1 VFAVE
6 FSVMTAGFRMMF
18 FGVAGMTVGAVR
30 MMRRLLV
37 MASFVM
43 LGSFAMMLRGMLV
56 MFGGFM
62 MVLDACV
69 TAHVCSPGLVSPNNR
84 AVTKMS
90 DTMLTGQRQDCCAE
104 LSCDI
109 SIDGAITDSSLPC
122 PRFGDRDIAAR
133 E

>member
-1 VFAVE
+1 
-6 FSVMTAGFRMMF
+6 MTAGFRMMF
-18 FGVAGMTVGAVR
+18 FGVAGMTVGAMR
-30 MMRRLLV
+30 MMRCLLV

-62 MVLDACV
+62 VVLDACV
-69 TAHVCSPGLVSPNNR
+69 IAHVCSPGLVSPNNR

-104 LSCDI
+104 LACDI
-109 SIDGAITDSSLPC
+109 SIDSAITDSSLPC
-122 PRFGDRDIAAR
+122 LRFGDRDIVFR